1 MESEKVRFDI
11 FPIYCKLYRILSG
24 TVIFAQIWK
33 VYLIIRK
40 VTEVGRKKEL
50 PFLEKVRITDIGAEG
65 NALARVDNLVV
76 FVPMLIPG
84 DLVDIRV
91 IKKRK
96 RYLEGRVVK
105 FHEYS
110 TDRIEPRCIHFGVCG
125 GCKWQHLP
133 YNLQLKFKEKQVRD
147 SLTRIGKIEL
157 PEINPII
164 GSSDK
169 YLYRNKLEYTF
180 SDKRWLTKEEVDS
193 GDAFEKE
200 DALGFHIP
208 GLFDKVLDIKECH
221 LQPEPSNSIKNAV
234 RQYAQRENLEFFDLR
249 EQKGFLRNL
258 VIRNSLEGKVMVIV
272 VFFHED
278 VEKRTGLLDFLARE
292 FTQITSLIYVI
303 NSKRN
308 DSLND
313 QEPILYKGENH
324 LVEVMDGLKFRI
336 GPKSFY
342 QTNTRQALELYRIAK
357 DFAGLT
363 GKEIV
368 YDLYSGTGTIANYV
382 AAYADR
388 VIGIEYV
395 AEAVQDAIINSEI
408 NGIGNT
414 HFFAGDMKDV
424 LSEAFFASNGKPDVI
439 ITDPPRA
446 GMHEDV
452 IKLIAGVAAEKIVYI
467 SCNPSTQSRDI
478 QLFSD
483 NYDVIRVQP
492 VDMFPHTH
500 HVENVVLLKRRD
512 H

>member
-1 MESEKVRFDI
+1 
-11 FPIYCKLYRILSG
+11 
-24 TVIFAQIWK
+24 
-33 VYLIIRK
+33 
-40 VTEVGRKKEL
+40 VGRRKEL
-50 PFLEKVRITDIGAEG
+50 PLLEKVRITDIGAEG

-84 DLVDIRV
+84 DIVDIKV

-96 RYLEGRVVK
+96 KYLEGRVVK

-110 TDRIEPRCIHFGVCG
+110 PDRIEPRCIHFGVCG

-133 YNLQLKFKEKQVRD
+133 YNLQLKYKEKQVRD
-147 SLTRIGKIEL
+147 NLTRIGKIDL
-157 PEINPII
+157 PEINPIL
-164 GSSDK
+164 GSSEIF
-169 YLYRNKLEYTF
+169 LYRNKLEYTF
-180 SDKRWLTKEEVDS
+180 SNKRWLTKEEVISDE
-193 GDAFEKE
+193 AFERE

-208 GLFDKVLDIKECH
+208 GLFDKVLDITECH

-234 RQYAQRENLEFFDLR
+234 RLYAREHKLQFFDLR
-249 EQKGFLRNL
+249 EQKGFLRNI

-272 VFFHED
+272 VFFHDDE
-278 VEKRTGLLDFLARE
+278 VKRRGLLDFLALE
-292 FTQITSLIYVI
+292 FPQITSLMYVI

-308 DSLND
+308 DSLGD

-324 LVEVMDGLKFRI
+324 LVEEMDGLKFRI

-342 QTNTRQALELYRIAK
+342 QTNTMQALELYRIAR

-368 YDLYSGTGTIANYV
+368 YDLYTGTGTIANYV
-382 AAYADR
+382 AAYAGK
-388 VIGIEYV
+388 VIGIEYID
-395 AEAVQDAIINSEI
+395 EAVQDARINSEI
-408 NGIGNT
+408 NGIHNT
-414 HFFAGDMKDV
+414 LFFAGDMKNV

-446 GMHEDV
+446 GMHEAV
-452 IKLIAGVAAEKIVYI
+452 IKIIANATPGKIVYI

-478 QLFSD
+478 QILSD
-483 NYDVIRVQP
+483 GYYVACVQP

-500 HVENVVLLKRRD
+500 HVENIVLLNRRD